1 MYLVEI
7 MTMFEFVFGTIVEIK
22 TKYVLVFGT
31 MVHTL

>member
-7 MTMFEFVFGTIVEIK
+7 MTMFEFVFGTMVDIK

-31 MVHTL
+31 MVRNL